1 MSRSF
6 PAAPIVRSTTYEH
19 VASDCDHRWRSD
31 TISCSHMITARDRK
45 RKPMSTPR
53 TNAQVAGRQTRSV
66 PSARETRRRE
76 AIDGS
81 GSQTRQPREK
91 MIAEGERGKPQLK
104 TTGGI
109 RTTARPRASAGWGL
123 LQIRKK
129 ERKKESRPHLGACS
143 RFSRWRSEL
152 SCSAVLN
159 SPIGAVHR
167 TALWKKS
174 GGRRL

>member
-123 LQIRKK
+123 LQIQKK
-129 ERKKESRPHLGACS
+129 ERKKAGPTWEPALVFHGGV
-143 RFSRWRSEL
+143 L
-152 SCSAVLN
+152 SSHAA
-159 SPIGAVHR
+159 PF
-167 TALWKKS
+167 
-174 GGRRL
+174 